1 MGAQLRQLR
10 RQIRSVKSTAKIT
23 RAQEMIATSRIVKAQ
38 QAVES
43 SKPYADQITRALTAL
58 VSHNVGIDH
67 PLLREQPEDRRSAV
81 LVITS
86 DRGFCGAYNANVI
99 REAEALMARLRERGR
114 EPVPYV
120 IGNKGI
126 TWYRFRDRELAAE
139 WSGISDRPDF
149 ASAEQIGRRLTADF
163 IKTEAGSGGGDKHA
177 GGVGEIHVVYTEF
190 VSMLTQQVQVRR
202 LLPLE
207 IEETTSGQVLPAYEF
222 EPSAQAALDL
232 LLPNYVESRVF
243 HMLLQ
248 SAASFHAAV
257 RRAMKSA
264 TDNANE
270 LIGVYTRM
278 ANQARQAEITQEI
291 SEIVGGADALAESSA
306 GSE

>member
-1 MGAQLRQLR
+1 MAQLRQLR
-10 RQIRSVKSTAKIT
+10 QQIRSVQSTAKIT

-38 QAVES
+38 QAMEA
-43 SKPYADQITRALTAL
+43 SKPYAEQIVQALSAL
-58 VSHNVGIDH
+58 VSHHVGIDH
-67 PLLREQPEDRRSAV
+67 PLLNEQPEDRRSAV

-86 DRGFCGAYNANVI
+86 DRGFAGGYNANVI
-99 REAEALMARLRERGR
+99 REAEALMARLREQGR

-120 IGNKGI
+120 VGNKGI
-126 TWYRFRDRELAAE
+126 TWYRFRDREMVE
-139 WSGISDRPDF
+139 TWNGFSDRPTF
-149 ASAEQIGRRLTADF
+149 PKAEQIGRRLAEDF
-163 IKTEAGSGGGDKHA
+163 LKTDEN

-207 IEETTSGQVLPAYEF
+207 VVERDEAEARADVLPAYEF
-222 EPSAQAALDL
+222 EPSAGAALDL
-232 LLPNYVESRVF
+232 LLPNYIESRIF

-248 SAASFHAAV
+248 SAASEHAAR

-270 LIGVYTRM
+270 LIGVYTRQM
-278 ANQARQAEITQEI
+278 NQVRQAAITQEI
-291 SEIVGGADALAESSA
+291 SEIVGGADALADSGGE
-306 GSE
+306 